1 MKKQCCVS
9 VFLLRLQFLY
19 SVQQKERPQ
28 MLVAFWKAATSFPD
42 FFVFSK
48 TIFLISFLRDFSF
61 AFVAFWKSAISF
73 PAFFFFFCIFKNEFF
88 FFHFLLSVS
97 FAFVTFWKASSPF
110 LSFFHFF
117 YFLLITIFF
126 RDPFSRQPFQM
137 GTNEESSKYLDNKLV
152 KNCSFLLSSKDVVTH
167 RESWI

>member
-1 MKKQCCVS
+1 
-9 VFLLRLQFLY
+9 
-19 SVQQKERPQ
+19 

-88 FFHFLLSVS
+88 SSIFCFLFHLLLSH
-97 FAFVTFWKASSPF
+97 FEKRHPLSSLF
-110 LSFFHFF
+110 SFFLFS
-117 YFLLITIFF
+117 INNDFF
-126 RDPFSRQPFQM
+126 RAPFSRQPFQM

>member
-1 MKKQCCVS
+1 
-9 VFLLRLQFLY
+9 
-19 SVQQKERPQ
+19 

-42 FFVFSK
+42 FF
-48 TIFLISFLRDFSF
+48 
-61 AFVAFWKSAISF
+61 
-73 PAFFFFFCIFKNEFF
+73 IFKNDFFLFFFASFFICICCILKIGNLVSCFFLFLLYFQKRVF

-126 RDPFSRQPFQM
+126 RAPFSRQPFQM